1 MYHAPVESSER
12 CWVFLGWLLH
22 NHWHNLYLVNLW
34 FLSFLHYLWSL
45 PSLCCTLQWLAVGKS
60 CFSEVGLVTAHEF
73 EEVGFEFKNKCEL
86 INLGQINKALL
97 CKPVSGLWSRFLT
110 KPEFNLGP
118 APPRPLPRHLG
129 VISGKTTAS
138 SEKTTK
144 KEEENQSHIGY
155 IAKCFEQK
163 PTCLFCTDIFPLQIN
178 QGICDFILVFSLL

>member
-118 APPRPLPRHLG
+118 APPLPFQDIWVSYLVKPLQVLKKPRRRKKKINHILG
-129 VISGKTTAS
+129 ISQNVLNKNPPVYFAQIFSHFKLTRASVIS
-138 SEKTTK
+138 
-144 KEEENQSHIGY
+144 
-155 IAKCFEQK
+155 F
-163 PTCLFCTDIFPLQIN
+163 
-178 QGICDFILVFSLL
+178 